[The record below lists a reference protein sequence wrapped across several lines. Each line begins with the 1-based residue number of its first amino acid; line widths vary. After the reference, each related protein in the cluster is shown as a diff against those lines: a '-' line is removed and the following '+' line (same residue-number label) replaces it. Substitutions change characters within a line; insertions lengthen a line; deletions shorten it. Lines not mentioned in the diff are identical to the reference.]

1 MFERNRLI
9 AVRSIEVEFGLAKA
23 WALRG
28 REEQAIAGFERV
40 LALDPAYLQA
50 RIELAGL
57 LLRRG
62 LAREALGHYEQ
73 ALALTPGD
81 RTLQFRH
88 AHVARLLAASTS
100 TPRAGPAPHA
110 VAPIPPQDNPL
121 GKIDLR
127 NQATFKAHRSGWG
140 YGLAALAPLHNRRG
154 VHFDGFLERN
164 FAWRHWQEGCRSPEV
179 LRRMRSE
186 GTFDELATSE
196 ERGITPY
203 TRPWIGFLHN
213 PPAMPPWFHPQES
226 PQTIFQKDIWK
237 RSQDACLGLL
247 TLSDYHAS
255 WLRQATGK
263 PVSVLTFPTEI
274 PAAQFDFARFAASSE
289 RKIVQIGWWLRK
301 LSAIYRLPI
310 PRDNPL
316 GYEKLRLVPDF
327 FGNAAQYLAALLE
340 REVALEGR
348 PLDPTFASNTRE
360 LQHLPDHEYDVLL
373 SENIAFVEL
382 YDASANNAVVE
393 CIARATPLLIN
404 PLPAVVE
411 YLGTGYPMYFATLA
425 EAAEKALDLALLY
438 DTHLYLKGCETRPKL
453 SGDHFRRDFEASDVY
468 RLI

>member
-1 MFERNRLI
+1 MI
-9 AVRSIEVEFGLAKA
+9 VRSVDVEFGLAKA

-28 REEQAIAGFERV
+28 NEEAALAGFERV
-40 LALDPAYLQA
+40 VTLDPAHVQA

-62 LAREALGHYEQ
+62 LAREALVHYEQ
-73 ALALTPGD
+73 ALALTPDD
-81 RTLQFRH
+81 RMLQFRH
-88 AHVARLLAASTS
+88 AHVTRLLAAGTS
-100 TPRAGPAPHA
+100 TPRAEGSPHA
-110 VAPIPPQDNPL
+110 VAPILAHDNPL

-140 YGLAALAPLHNRRG
+140 YALDALAPLHNRRG

-179 LRRMRSE
+179 LRRMRRE

-213 PPAMPPWFHPQES
+213 PQAMPTWFHPQES
-226 PQTIFQKDIWK
+226 PQAIFQKAIWK
-237 RSQDACLGLL
+237 RSQEACLGLL
-247 TLSDYHAS
+247 TLSDYHAA

-263 PVSVLTFPTEI
+263 PVSVLTAPTEI
-274 PAAQFDFARFAASSE
+274 PALQFDFARFAASHVK
-289 RKIVQIGWWLRK
+289 KIVQIGWWLRK

-310 PRDNPL
+310 PRDNL
-316 GYEKLRLVPDF
+316 MGYEKVRLVPDF
-327 FGNAAQYLAALLE
+327 FGNAAQYLASLLE
-340 REVALEGR
+340 REIALEGR
-348 PLDPTFASNTRE
+348 PIDPAFASNTRE
-360 LQHLPDHEYDVLL
+360 LQHLPDDEYDVLL
-373 SENIAFVEL
+373 SENIALVEL

-411 YLGTGYPMYFATLA
+411 YLGADYPMYFATLA
-425 EAAEKALDLALLY
+425 EAAEKALDMALIY

-453 SGDHFRRDFEASDVY
+453 SGDRFRRDFEASEVY